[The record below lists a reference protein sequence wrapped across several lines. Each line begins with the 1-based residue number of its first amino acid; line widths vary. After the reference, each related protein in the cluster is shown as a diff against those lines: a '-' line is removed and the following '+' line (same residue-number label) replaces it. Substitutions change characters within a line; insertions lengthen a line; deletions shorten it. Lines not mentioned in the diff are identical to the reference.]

1 MRVDSMWIK
10 TAIMGISREKSVV
23 LIPAIKEMWISYAH
37 RVGITIAG
45 YPHP

>member
-10 TAIMGISREKSVV
+10 TAIMGISREESVV
-23 LIPAIKEMWISYAH
+23 LVPTIKKMCISYAH
-37 RVGITIAG
+37 QMWITIAG